1 MLASR
6 QLLEVTSL
14 AATFTHV
21 LARLYFVSPLVV
33 VYDLRV
39 EALFLR
45 FVRQW
50 IAVCSIMIFRR
61 ISLSVLMQT
70 VSTLFHLF
78 LSHHIAQCKKAG
90 RIGIAFRVFVGQ
102 ARITMALGLLL
113 PIARVKFS
121 QSSIAHA
128 PTSPSAN
135 AIVRL
140 RQPVSSL
147 TSGRLQPRLILTQ
160 KYTGA
165 KAAASSVRNTSV
177 MSHVP

>member
-1 MLASR
+1 M
-6 QLLEVTSL
+6 EVTSL
-14 AATFTHV
+14 AATFIYV

-50 IAVCSIMIFRR
+50 IAVCGMMISRR

-78 LSHHIAQCKKAG
+78 LSHHIAQRKKAG

-113 PIARVKFS
+113 PIARVKLLP
-121 QSSIAHA
+121 SSIAHA
-128 PTSPSAN
+128 PTNLSAN

-140 RQPVSSL
+140 RQQISSL

-165 KAAASSVRNTSV
+165 KAAASSVQNTSV

>member
-1 MLASR
+1 MEL
-6 QLLEVTSL
+6 TSL

-33 VYDLRV
+33 VYDLCV

-45 FVRQW
+45 FVRRW
-50 IAVCSIMIFRR
+50 IAICGMMIFWR

-70 VSTLFHLF
+70 VSTLFYLF

-121 QSSIAHA
+121 PSSIAHA

>member
-14 AATFTHV
+14 AATFIYV
-21 LARLYFVSPLVV
+21 LARLYLVSPLVV

-50 IAVCSIMIFRR
+50 IAVCGMMIFRR
-61 ISLSVLMQT
+61 ISRSVLMQT

-78 LSHHIAQCKKAG
+78 LSHHIAQCKKTG

>member
-6 QLLEVTSL
+6 KLLEVTSL

-50 IAVCSIMIFRR
+50 IAVCGMMIFRR

-70 VSTLFHLF
+70 VSTLFYLF
-78 LSHHIAQCKKAG
+78 LSHHIAQCKETG

-121 QSSIAHA
+121 KSSIAHA
-128 PTSPSAN
+128 PTNLSDT
-135 AIVRL
+135 AIVRS
-140 RQPVSSL
+140 RQPMSRRVITSL
-147 TSGRLQPRLILTQ
+147 HSRFTFVQE
-160 KYTGA
+160 
-165 KAAASSVRNTSV
+165 
-177 MSHVP
+177 

>member
-1 MLASR
+1 MEL
-6 QLLEVTSL
+6 TSL

-21 LARLYFVSPLVV
+21 LARLYLVSPLVV
-33 VYDLRV
+33 VYDLCV

-50 IAVCSIMIFRR
+50 IAVCGMMIFRR

-78 LSHHIAQCKKAG
+78 LSYHIAQCKKTG

-102 ARITMALGLLL
+102 ARITMASGLLL

-128 PTSPSAN
+128 PTNLSDT

-165 KAAASSVRNTSV
+165 KATVSSVRNMSV